1 MVVEEGLMRVR
12 AAPAPSSGASLR
24 CGVLFCRADK
34 TVEPACGGLNRQA
47 RPVIL
52 KKQPMGAAFLR

>member
-34 TVEPACGGLNRQA
+34 TVEPACGGLK
-47 RPVIL
+47 L
-52 KKQPMGAAFLR
+52 